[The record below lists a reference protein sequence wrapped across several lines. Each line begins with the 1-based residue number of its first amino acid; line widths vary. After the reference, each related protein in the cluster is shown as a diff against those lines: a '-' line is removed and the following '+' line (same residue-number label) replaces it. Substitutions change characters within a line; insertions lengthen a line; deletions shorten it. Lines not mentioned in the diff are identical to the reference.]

1 MNHPV
6 GTGPFICTEWEE
18 GDHTTFE
25 RNEDYWGEKASV
37 DTVTIKEVP
46 EAGSRTAMLQ
56 TGEADL
62 VYPIPADQIEAI
74 KENDDVN
81 VLAADSN
88 IMRYVTLNMNVLELK
103 DEKVRQAMNYAI
115 DKDAYVQLMYSGY
128 AKPATSI
135 VPSII
140 GGYEEQTPY
149 TYDLRQSKRA
159 YERSR
164 I

>member
-1 MNHPV
+1 
-6 GTGPFICTEWEE
+6 
-18 GDHTTFE
+18 
-25 RNEDYWGEKASV
+25 
-37 DTVTIKEVP
+37 
-46 EAGSRTAMLQ
+46 MLQ

-62 VYPIPADQIEAI
+62 VYPMPADQIEAI

-88 IMRYVTLNMNVLELK
+88 IMRYVTLNMNVPELK

-115 DKDAYVQLMYSGY
+115 DKDCICSAYVFRICKTCNFYSSFYYRRIRSRLIILMTLKG
-128 AKPATSI
+128 
-135 VPSII
+135 
-140 GGYEEQTPY
+140 
-149 TYDLRQSKRA
+149 KRA